1 MNMPAGVLLL
11 AHSLGE
17 GGSERQLVQT
27 AKRLARERFEPH
39 VASVVGGFG
48 EEALSRHGVPVW
60 RLPLRSFA
68 GWSAVESVR
77 RLHDYIR
84 RHSIRLVHPFDYTM
98 TVFGV
103 PAARTCS
110 GVIALASQRC
120 FWELVPLKYRLPLR
134 AALRLAD
141 GVVVNSRALEEHL
154 VRVGAATRERIRV
167 CPNGVD
173 TEVFRPRPKQRLP
186 ELREAGVVIGSVS
199 VLRPEK
205 NLGLLLKA
213 FAQLAPDHPDMRLL
227 IAGDG
232 PERKPLE
239 DQCKALGIADRTV
252 FYARTADVTPALAS
266 IDVFVCPSLS
276 EGLPNAVME
285 AMAYGCCVVVSDVG
299 GCPELVTHEKTGLL
313 FRSNDLEDLM
323 VQLRR
328 AIRDG
333 PFRLALADA
342 AAGFIAEHYS
352 LDQAVRRM
360 EEIYEEYL
368 ERRRPTST

>member
-1 MNMPAGVLLL
+1 MKMRAGVLLL

-27 AKRLARERFEPH
+27 AKRLARDRFEPH
-39 VASVVGGFG
+39 VASVAGGFG
-48 EEALSRHGVPVW
+48 EEALSRHGVPMW

-77 RLHDYIR
+77 RLHAYVR
-84 RHSIRLVHPFDYTM
+84 RYGIRLVHPFDYTM

-110 GVIALASQRC
+110 GVISLASQRC

-134 AALRLAD
+134 AALRLAH
-141 GVVVNSRALEEHL
+141 GVVVNSRALKEHL
-154 VRVGAATRERIRV
+154 VRVGAATGERIRV

-213 FAQLAPDHPDMRLL
+213 FAQLVSDHPEMRLL

-232 PERKPLE
+232 PERERLE
-239 DQCKALGIADRTV
+239 RLAQALGIAERTV
-252 FYARTADVTPALAS
+252 FHSRTADVAPLLAS
-266 IDVFVCPSLS
+266 IDVFVCPSLT

-285 AMAYGCCVVVSDVG
+285 AMACGCCAVVSDVG

-313 FRSNDLEDLM
+313 FRSNDLGDLTAA
-323 VQLRR
+323 LRR
-328 AIRDG
+328 AVRDE
-333 PFRLALADA
+333 PLRLALADA
-342 AAGFIAEHYS
+342 AARFIAAHYS
-352 LDQAVRRM
+352 LDRAVRRM

-368 ERRRPTST
+368 GRRTLT